1 MMIHYEHHLKNGG
14 ALTLHFCHPVW
25 KPASQSEIRLFTG
38 DESPVPKVD
47 SLQILGMCIESN
59 GTNEA
64 TLRQITAK
72 AESALGLIRRISNRH
87 RGIKKDNLI
96 RIIHPSVLCDFSNSV
111 AMHNWHVAER
121 SVHHSLIRK
130 VFKHALG
137 LPVNTRTENPFNL
150 DVHNTLEEIIEV
162 QEHSQLLRLS
172 GTKSGRKILDDFGLN
187 FIHQCPDS
195 MRIPRDIRSQLHII
209 PISCNM
215 HPAHNVSRRRA
226 KSRALLEHVR
236 SNPTDARFVDAAPYV
251 LQEAFPVVIVD
262 SNSRL
267 TCSTTPTASLSLVS
281 PFIPAR
287 GEMASDPPEMIEA
300 TEPKPVLDDS
310 GIEKPKRGRRGSD
323 KDVSTQ
329 KDGEPMDDVPVPQ
342 TASADAMDTLKLRL
356 IAAAVIVLIGCLF
369 IVLTFLGVFK
379 RSGRAI
385 SLPCVGEEC
394 HEVVLKAD
402 WLMDRHIKPCRDFYR
417 HVCHH
422 WIDKPA
428 NKPPTSFMMD
438 MAHNYTKIWHRKL
451 TEDHIRGDYA
461 PLKQDASQFYHSCL
475 VFYEAPLD
483 VDAVTGELFHALQ
496 LPLNKWL
503 KEKRPENFFHD
514 IIRLSVVNRFH
525 SLVSTT
531 PIVTDSDKTL
541 LIRRESPFH
550 LLVNPIH
557 ERHLGQYARGVLK
570 AIGKKQASDAIIDEV
585 LKLDL
590 KRARMV
596 VEDGRTERSIEDS
609 DCQRFPTSMWRRA
622 LRKALS
628 AKEQEVHVEIEAPDI
643 ICEDLNAVLV
653 RTTTLARPL
662 YILALLAVPVLT
674 YDYELSGERDW
685 VAVKGACYR
694 ATGVAFEDV
703 WLQLLSSFL
712 AVSNSVEKAVD
723 AFMDL
728 IKLRMRDHLRDR
740 NWMSEQDRSATLGR
754 LAKVRLTRF
763 RGAGLTVRAVMCYSD
778 KFSVTANFTS
788 NMVALRSRDVQ
799 KCLFYPEFSGSD
811 ARVVQILA
819 GTDVV
824 ADPGTLTVYLPVSF
838 TIPPMYHRRVDSD
851 KFVNTALMGV
861 QLARKVAIAPDFL
874 LQLEA

>member
-1 MMIHYEHHLKNGG
+1 M
-14 ALTLHFCHPVW
+14 
-25 KPASQSEIRLFTG
+25 
-38 DESPVPKVD
+38 
-47 SLQILGMCIESN
+47 
-59 GTNEA
+59 
-64 TLRQITAK
+64 
-72 AESALGLIRRISNRH
+72 
-87 RGIKKDNLI
+87 
-96 RIIHPSVLCDFSNSV
+96 
-111 AMHNWHVAER
+111 
-121 SVHHSLIRK
+121 
-130 VFKHALG
+130 
-137 LPVNTRTENPFNL
+137 
-150 DVHNTLEEIIEV
+150 
-162 QEHSQLLRLS
+162 
-172 GTKSGRKILDDFGLN
+172 KI
-187 FIHQCPDS
+187 
-195 MRIPRDIRSQLHII
+195 
-209 PISCNM
+209 
-215 HPAHNVSRRRA
+215 
-226 KSRALLEHVR
+226 
-236 SNPTDARFVDAAPYV
+236 
-251 LQEAFPVVIVD
+251 
-262 SNSRL
+262 
-267 TCSTTPTASLSLVS
+267 
-281 PFIPAR
+281 
-287 GEMASDPPEMIEA
+287 
-300 TEPKPVLDDS
+300 
-310 GIEKPKRGRRGSD
+310 
-323 KDVSTQ
+323 
-329 KDGEPMDDVPVPQ
+329 
-342 TASADAMDTLKLRL
+342 RL

-428 NKPPTSFMMD
+428 NKPPTSFMID

-451 TEDHIRGDYA
+451 TEDHIKGDYA

-483 VDAVTGELFHALQ
+483 VDAVTEELFHALQ

-596 VEDGRTERSIEDS
+596 VEDGRTERSIEEF

-662 YILALLAVPVLT
+662 YVLALLAVPVLT

-723 AFMDL
+723 AYMDL
-728 IKLRMRDHLRDR
+728 IKLRVRDHLRDR

-838 TIPPMYHRRVDSD
+838 TIPPMYHRRVDND

-861 QLARKVAIAPDFL
+861 QLARKVMSLLGRKSFNPPAVVDNGTTTPSAAKPDGWRPGTLNNYTAIQKCYEGVSASYHRRLDDSQFDDAFAVVDAVRLAYAAKREYDVDVVRRNEKRLTDSNAAFFKLACLSLCASRDVVPDANALDF
-874 LQLEA
+874 EASYAACLFGVSALPQFAQAFQCRSGDRMWNLNRCCVD